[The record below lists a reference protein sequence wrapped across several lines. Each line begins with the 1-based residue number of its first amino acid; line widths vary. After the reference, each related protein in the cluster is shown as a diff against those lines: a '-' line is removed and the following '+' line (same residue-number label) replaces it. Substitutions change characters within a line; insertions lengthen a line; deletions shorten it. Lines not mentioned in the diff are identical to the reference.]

1 MKLTCFQL
9 IYIYFQ
15 FIGFTLKIQLSKLE
29 MLIKKLL
36 KERILQMLWLEA
48 KKITIV
54 ILGAL
59 LNALSMNFFLIPANV
74 YSSGFTGIAQLLSR
88 VLSEHT
94 PLNVSMGFLLLL
106 LNIPVAILGWIKV
119 GKSFTVYSF
128 LSVVLSS
135 LFLTLIPIKELSGDI
150 LLNAVFG
157 GVILAVGVGITL
169 KWGAST
175 GGLDII
181 AMVLSRM
188 KDKPVG
194 PYMFI
199 LNGIIIVTAGFLY
212 GWEKALYTLVTLYAS
227 TRVIDAIHTKY
238 AKLTALIVTKKADE
252 LKKAIHAKLVRGITM
267 LPAKGAFSNEARD
280 MLMIVIT
287 RYELFDLE
295 RIINE
300 VDPNAFTNIVQ
311 TNNVYGFFRKE

>member
-1 MKLTCFQL
+1 
-9 IYIYFQ
+9 
-15 FIGFTLKIQLSKLE
+15 
-29 MLIKKLL
+29 
-36 KERILQMLWLEA
+36 MLWLET

-54 ILGAL
+54 IIGAL

-88 VLSEHT
+88 VISEHT
-94 PLNVSMGFLLLL
+94 PLHVSMGFLLLL

-119 GKSFTVYSF
+119 GKSFTIYSF

-135 LFLTLIPIKELSGDI
+135 LFLTIIPIKQLSNDI

-194 PYMFI
+194 PYMFV
-199 LNGIIIVTAGFLY
+199 LNGIIIGTAGFLY
-212 GWEKALYTLVTLYAS
+212 GWGKALYTLVTLYAS

-252 LKKAIHAKLVRGITM
+252 LKRAIHAKLVRGITM
-267 LPAKGAFSNEARD
+267 IPAKGAFSNETRD

-295 RIINE
+295 RIIKE

-311 TNNVYGFFRKE
+311 TNNVYGFFRRE